1 MILLKYKLT
10 SILIISAFLMTI
22 SQNSVNGEWKIP
34 SISDEIPNDFSI
46 YENNFL
52 KIDYPSSWE
61 LTETN
66 YSIIFFQKMIIL
78 I

>member
-1 MILLKYKLT
+1 ME
-10 SILIISAFLMTI
+10 
-22 SQNSVNGEWKIP
+22 NP

-66 YSIIFFQKMIIL
+66 YSIIFFPENDNSNIIK
-78 I
+78 